1 MDEPTAALE
10 LTPAELSGLPRREP
24 DALGRFFDV
33 WFPRV
38 YAFVRRMVPDE
49 HLAEDLT
56 QDVFV
61 HVYRAVESYDPA
73 RALRP
78 WVFTIATNKVRDYW
92 RSRRHRDAQKET
104 STDNEEGGDY
114 LPSPAPGPE
123 APLHGEERDRRVRQ
137 AIDELP
143 EGMRLALV
151 LRVYE
156 ELSFEEIGRI
166 LDRNEVAARKRY
178 SRALEALRGSLQGI
192 YRLHAEGT

>member
-1 MDEPTAALE
+1 MEQPNAEPD
-10 LTPAELSGLPRREP
+10 LTPDELRLLAQRDPS
-24 DALGRFFDV
+24 ALGRFFDV
-33 WFPRV
+33 WFSRI
-38 YAFVRRMVPDE
+38 YSFVRRMVADD

-61 HVYRAVESYDPA
+61 HIYRAIESYDPA
-73 RALRP
+73 RDIRP

-92 RSRRHRDAQKET
+92 RSRRHRDSLQET
-104 STDNEEGGDY
+104 SADQEGAADFM
-114 LPSPAPGPE
+114 PSKAEQPDT
-123 APLHGEERDRRVRQ
+123 PLHREERDEDVRK

-178 SRALEALRGSLQGI
+178 SRALEALRGSLAATH
-192 YRLHAEGT
+192 RLHAEGS